1 MQMTTQRKPC
11 PISAR
16 LFVTFLSASLVLLSG
31 VMPQAVTAKAGP
43 RNAEDLLIVDCL
55 LPGAIRKLGRQAT
68 FMSARR
74 PIRTSQADCE
84 IRGGEYTSYDRANY
98 ETALKVWMDQA
109 MAGSAEA
116 QNYVGEIYSKG
127 LGTPPDYDLAALWF
141 KKSAAQN
148 FKRAKINLG
157 YLYEQGL
164 GVEKDLTQALNLYRE
179 ASGISG
185 DDIVFTS
192 TVQVQMEA
200 KEAEISGLKQTVEQQ
215 KQESDSLRE
224 QVKQLRGQLDNRRA
238 ALEQSERELENTR
251 LRLNQARNA
260 TGADLSSLDKM
271 RADLTAR
278 STELDRETARLREQ
292 QEESARQAQQAEQRL
307 AELKAREKALSTQA
321 SPAADAKQALADI
334 RSQTGD
340 LSRALGDAQARAA
353 EVTKQLASNQSMLD
367 QERQAYQAEIAKLEQ
382 QAAGRKQEDWQLMK
396 LLENQL
402 AAKESE
408 IRQQQA
414 QISSLERR
422 VATTGGSGSGS
433 GGAIAAAIPTLE
445 LIDPPLT
452 ATRGRPAAM
461 LRRAPGRQDLVGR
474 ISAPQGVKSISVNG
488 APATIGGDGV
498 FRSSV
503 DVAAGGTL
511 VSVAAVDTR
520 GTEARLDFMM
530 IPQEAGATAA
540 VAPHSAPSGGLP
552 SGVKLGNYHAL
563 VIGNN
568 AYQASADYPA
578 LKSAV
583 NDATAVAQLLR
594 NRYGYKTELL
604 LNATRFDILS
614 ALNGMRENLTAN
626 DNLLVYYAGHG
637 ELGADGQQGYW
648 IPVDG
653 QAGVTSTWI
662 SNGSIS
668 EILDTM
674 AAKHVMVVADSCYS
688 GAMTRSSVAT
698 FDSSVMPPDKWAQW
712 VKTMSDGRSRTA
724 LTSGGVQPVPDIGSG
739 KHSYFAR
746 AFLNVLEDNNR
757 LLEAQRLFREVS
769 SSLALAAVNA
779 PLAQSP
785 EYSPIRFA
793 GHEAGDFFFVPKGA
807 ATTGP

>member
-1 MQMTTQRKPC
+1 MNVFHHTC
-11 PISAR
+11 PIPTR
-16 LFVTFLSASLVLLSG
+16 LFVFILSAALVVLAG
-31 VMPQAVTAKAGP
+31 VLPAPATAKPGP
-43 RNAEDLLIVDCL
+43 RNSEDLLIVDCL
-55 LPGAIRKLGRQAT
+55 LPGQVRKLGRQAT

-74 PIRTSQADCE
+74 PIRTAQSDCE
-84 IRGGEYTSYDRANY
+84 IRGGEYASYDRANY
-98 ETALKVWMDQA
+98 QTALKVWMDQA
-109 MAGSAEA
+109 TAGSAEA

-127 LGTPPDYDLAALWF
+127 LGTPPDYDLAAVWF
-141 KKSAAQN
+141 KKSAEQG

-164 GVEKDLTQALNLYRE
+164 GVSKDLSQALNLYRD

-215 KQESDSLRE
+215 EKESEVLR
-224 QVKQLRGQLDNRRA
+224 QKVRQLQGQLDNRRA
-238 ALEQSERELENTR
+238 ALEQSEQELENTR
-251 LRLNQARNA
+251 VRLNQARA
-260 TGADLSSLDKM
+260 AAGADPSSLDKL

-278 STELDRETARLREQ
+278 STALDRDAARLREQ
-292 QEESARQAQQAEQRL
+292 QEESARQAQLTEQRL
-307 AELKAREKALSTQA
+307 AELKAREQTLAEQPN
-321 SPAADAKQALADI
+321 PAADAKQALADI
-334 RSQTGD
+334 RAQTGD
-340 LSRALGDAQARAA
+340 LSKSLADAQVRAA
-353 EVTKQLASNQSMLD
+353 QVQTQLASNQSLLD
-367 QERQAYQAEIAKLEQ
+367 KERLTYQAEIAKLEA
-382 QAAGRKQEDWQLMK
+382 QAAGRKQEDWELMK

-408 IRQQQA
+408 IRQQQE
-414 QISSLERR
+414 QISSLAQR
-422 VATTGGSGSGS
+422 VVTGSGSLA
-433 GGAIAAAIPTLE
+433 GGGVIAAAIPTLE

-452 ATRGRPAAM
+452 ATRGKPAAM
-461 LRRAPGRQDLVGR
+461 LRRAAGRTDLVGR
-474 ISAPQGVKSISVNG
+474 ISAPQGVKSVSVNG
-488 APATIGGDGV
+488 APATIAADGV

-503 DVAAGGTL
+503 DVAVGGTL

-520 GTEARLDFMM
+520 GTEAKLDFMM
-530 IPQEAGATAA
+530 IPQGEGTQ
-540 VAPHSAPSGGLP
+540 VSAMPSTPPSGGLP
-552 SGVKLGNYHAL
+552 AGVKLGKYYAL

-568 AYQASADYPA
+568 SYQASAGYPA
-578 LKSAV
+578 LQSAV

-594 NRYGYKTELL
+594 NRYGYQTQLL
-604 LNATRFDILS
+604 LNATRFDALS
-614 ALNGMRENLTAN
+614 ALNDMREKLTAD

-637 ELGADGQQGYW
+637 EVSADGKQGYW

-653 QAGVTSTWI
+653 QPGVAGTWI

-674 AAKHVMVVADSCYS
+674 QAKHVLVVADSCYS

-698 FDSSVMPPDKWAQW
+698 FDSAVMPADKWAAW

-724 LTSGGVQPVPDIGSG
+724 LTSGGVQPVPDTGSG

-769 SSLALAAVNA
+769 SSLALAAVNS
-779 PLAQSP
+779 PVTQIP

-793 GHEAGDFFFVPKGA
+793 GHEAGDFFFVPKDTA
-807 ATTGP
+807 AAGP